1 MRIIDLLNRLINNEQ
16 MPKGI
21 ELICDNTKYM
31 YEEETSD
38 YIDEKGNYLFEEI
51 ENYMNTKTFLNEE
64 IEILED

>member
-1 MRIIDLLNRLINNEQ
+1 MKISDLFNKLINDEE

-21 ELICDNTKYM
+21 KLIFDNSKYM

-64 IEILED
+64 IEIIE